1 MKANSTERSWTVVQ
15 RIALA
20 VLPPI
25 AALLL
30 RAIASTLRYE
40 VICEPGISLPPP
52 PATGIYCIWHRAILL
67 AACHFQNYSAVVLIS
82 QSFDGELVTRT
93 AQKMGYGAAR
103 GSSSRG
109 ALEGLMGMKNAVE
122 RGHAAIFTADGP
134 RGPIYRTK
142 MGPIKL
148 AQMTGYPA
156 VSFYLLPE
164 RVWEAKSWDRLMIPK
179 PFSRVILSFA
189 RGVPVDSGADG
200 VELEARRQELQD
212 ALERARLNAE
222 AHLAAQPRSRM
233 VADRRS

>member
-1 MKANSTERSWTVVQ
+1 VKTSSKERPWSFGQ

-20 VLPPI
+20 ILPPV

-40 VICEPGISLPPP
+40 FICEPGLVVPPP

-67 AACHFQNYSAVVLIS
+67 AACHFQRYHAVVLIS

-93 AQKMGYGAAR
+93 AQRMGYGAAR
-103 GSSSRG
+103 GSSSKG
-109 ALEGLMGMKNAVE
+109 ALEGLMGMKQAVE
-122 RGHAAIFTADGP
+122 GGHAAIFTADGP

-156 VSFYLLPE
+156 FSFYLLPE

-179 PFSRVILSFA
+179 PFSRVIVSFA
-189 RGVPVDSGADG
+189 HGVPVDADADG
-200 VELEARRQELQD
+200 TELESRRQELQQ

-222 AHLAAQPRSRM
+222 AHLAMRQRSRA
-233 VADRRS
+233 VRG